1 MVRKGSTLRFRLEHI
16 GYLNIASICSRKHE
30 WGLNTML
37 HLNFLGFEGVYGG
50 CARRG
55 SQRRVV
61 CGLNTHGCKPV
72 LRNAI
77 GLGLGHDSGGVAMP
91 LSKRSQDA
99 PEPLSKWFGRVP
111 RSVFGWN
118 A

>member
-1 MVRKGSTLRFRLEHI
+1 M
-16 GYLNIASICSRKHE
+16 
-30 WGLNTML
+30 
-37 HLNFLGFEGVYGG
+37 
-50 CARRG
+50 RRG

-72 LRNAI
+72 LRNA
-77 GLGLGHDSGGVAMP
+77 LGLSLEHRSGGVAMR

-99 PEPLSKWFGRVP
+99 PDPLSKWSGRVQ
-111 RSVFGWN
+111 RFVCGWN

>member
-1 MVRKGSTLRFRLEHI
+1 M
-16 GYLNIASICSRKHE
+16 
-30 WGLNTML
+30 
-37 HLNFLGFEGVYGG
+37 
-50 CARRG
+50 RRG

-72 LRNAI
+72 LRNA
-77 GLGLGHDSGGVAMP
+77 LGLSLEHDSGGVAMP

-99 PEPLSKWFGRVP
+99 PEPLSKWSGRVP

-118 A
+118 T

>member
-1 MVRKGSTLRFRLEHI
+1 M
-16 GYLNIASICSRKHE
+16 
-30 WGLNTML
+30 
-37 HLNFLGFEGVYGG
+37 
-50 CARRG
+50 RRG

-72 LRNAI
+72 LRSA
-77 GLGLGHDSGGVAMP
+77 LGLSLEHDSGGVAMS

-99 PEPLSKWFGRVP
+99 SEPLSKWSGRVP

-118 A
+118 RIGYLNIASICSRKHEWGLNTMPHPIFFGF

>member
-1 MVRKGSTLRFRLEHI
+1 M
-16 GYLNIASICSRKHE
+16 
-30 WGLNTML
+30 
-37 HLNFLGFEGVYGG
+37 
-50 CARRG
+50 RRR

-72 LRNAI
+72 LRNAL
-77 GLGLGHDSGGVAMP
+77 GLGLEHRSGGVAMP

-99 PEPLSKWFGRVP
+99 PTPLSKWSGRVQ
-111 RSVFGWN
+111 RSVCGWN

>member
-1 MVRKGSTLRFRLEHI
+1 M
-16 GYLNIASICSRKHE
+16 
-30 WGLNTML
+30 
-37 HLNFLGFEGVYGG
+37 
-50 CARRG
+50 RRG
-55 SQRRVV
+55 SQLRVV

-72 LRNAI
+72 LRNAL
-77 GLGLGHDSGGVAMP
+77 GLGLEHRSGGVAMP

-99 PEPLSKWFGRVP
+99 PEPLSKWSGRVP

>member
-1 MVRKGSTLRFRLEHI
+1 M
-16 GYLNIASICSRKHE
+16 
-30 WGLNTML
+30 
-37 HLNFLGFEGVYGG
+37 
-50 CARRG
+50 RRG

-72 LRNAI
+72 LRNAL
-77 GLGLGHDSGGVAMP
+77 GLGLERDSGGVAMP
-91 LSKRSQDA
+91 LSKRFQDA
-99 PEPLSKWFGRVP
+99 PEPLSKWSGRVP

>member
-1 MVRKGSTLRFRLEHI
+1 MGL
-16 GYLNIASICSRKHE
+16 KH
-30 WGLNTML
+30 
-37 HLNFLGFEGVYGG
+37 HAAPQFFLGFEGVYGG

>member
-1 MVRKGSTLRFRLEHI
+1 MRQ
-16 GYLNIASICSRKHE
+16 
-30 WGLNTML
+30 
-37 HLNFLGFEGVYGG
+37 
-50 CARRG
+50 G

-72 LRNAI
+72 LRIA
-77 GLGLGHDSGGVAMP
+77 LGLSLEHRFGGVAMP

-99 PEPLSKWFGRVP
+99 PEPLSKWFGRVQ
-111 RSVFGWN
+111 RFVCGWN